1 MLHVHQPGQQPG
13 EMHQDVETVRA
24 VRRRMHLDSPMAKYA
39 IVSAACVTEVDGT
52 DVDLIDCSSVFVLS
66 KKLSF
71 TGRRSWGCGS

>member
-1 MLHVHQPGQQPG
+1 
-13 EMHQDVETVRA
+13 
-24 VRRRMHLDSPMAKYA
+24 MHLDSPMAKYA

-71 TGRRSWGCGS
+71 TGA